1 MIGIVADMLFVCALK
16 RAEIREFK
24 AVDALTVQLN
34 NQKQSLSSLLN
45 HMPAMSLYKDA
56 QTGVYLACNRA
67 FAEYANK
74 ENPAGVVG
82 LTDFEILALHG
93 KLWDSSQATGRA
105 R

>member
-45 HMPAMSLYKDA
+45 HMPAMSFYKDA
-56 QTGVYLACNRA
+56 QTGVYLACIPGICRIC
-67 FAEYANK
+67 E
-74 ENPAGVVG
+74 
-82 LTDFEILALHG
+82 
-93 KLWDSSQATGRA
+93 
-105 R
+105 